1 MRRDNS
7 RGVLKLFLFLMAGVI
22 IGGLIGHFL
31 SLYFDLPIF
40 RESITLG
47 TGETPLSLN
56 LIFAD
61 IIIGINIIINF
72 GTVLGI
78 LLGVLFYT
86 KS

>member
-7 RGVLKLFLFLMAGVI
+7 KGVLKLLLFLLAGVI
-22 IGGLIGHFL
+22 VGGLIGHFL

-40 RESITLG
+40 RESIVIG

-56 LIFAD
+56 LIVTD
-61 IIIGINIIINF
+61 IMFGINVILNF

-78 LLGVLFYT
+78 LVGVLFYS

>member
-7 RGVLKLFLFLMAGVI
+7 KGVLKLFLLLLAGVI
-22 IGGLIGHFL
+22 VGGLIGHFL

-40 RESITLG
+40 RESVTFG
-47 TGETPLSLN
+47 TGETPLLLN

-61 IIIGINIIINF
+61 IVFGINIIINF
-72 GTVLGI
+72 GTVLGV